1 MTPSKM
7 TFRKVGRS
15 GLYVSELGLGSMTFG
30 APKWGCDEDTA
41 IRLVHRYL
49 DAGGNFIDT
58 ADVYGSEEIVSRAV
72 AGRRDHVVLATKFGL
87 PAGPGPHERGA
98 GRIRIRQACENSLRK
113 LGTDRIDL
121 YQLHMDDPATP
132 LEETMAA
139 LDDLV
144 RAGKVLYL
152 GASNMLAYRLMQAL
166 AISDHHGLARFVA
179 FQGQYNLIARGLER
193 EHFPLFEQQGVGLI
207 SWGPLASGMLT
218 GKVRPDVERGE
229 TRLNQQDIATDL
241 LVKNDHGFRVAA
253 VVEKA
258 AGELGCSPAQLALAW
273 QRTRDV
279 TSVILGART
288 TEQLDDNLSSLDIE
302 IPAEVAALLED
313 ATRLPDEYPGAFID
327 LVQQLTRGGRRTL
340 FLSKP

>member
-7 TFRKVGRS
+7 ILKKVGNS
-15 GLYVSELGLGSMTFG
+15 GLYLSELGLGSMTFG

-41 IRLVHRYL
+41 IQLVHRFL

-72 AGRRDHVVLATKFGL
+72 AGHRDQVVLATKFGL

-98 GRIRIRQACENSLRK
+98 GRIRIRQACESSLRK

-144 RAGKVLYL
+144 RSGKVLYL
-152 GASNMLAYRLMQAL
+152 GASNMMAYRLMQAL
-166 AISDHHGLARFVA
+166 AISDRHGLARFVA
-179 FQGQYNLIARGLER
+179 FQGQYNLIARALER
-193 EHFPLFEQQGVGLI
+193 EHFPLFQQEGLGFI
-207 SWGPLASGMLT
+207 SWSPLASGMLT
-218 GKVRPDVERGE
+218 GKVRAEAEHGE

-253 VVEKA
+253 VVKKV
-258 AGELGCSPAQLALAW
+258 AGDLGCSPAQLALAW

-288 TEQLDDNLSSLDIE
+288 TEQLDDNLASLEID
-302 IPAEVAALLED
+302 IPADAAAVLEE
-313 ATRLPDEYPGAFID
+313 ATRLPDEYPRTFID

>member
-1 MTPSKM
+1 MTASKM

-30 APKWGCDEDTA
+30 APNWGCDEDTA

-87 PAGPGPHERGA
+87 PVGPGPHERGA

-179 FQGQYNLIARGLER
+179 FQGQYNLIAR
-193 EHFPLFEQQGVGLI
+193 
-207 SWGPLASGMLT
+207 
-218 GKVRPDVERGE
+218 
-229 TRLNQQDIATDL
+229 
-241 LVKNDHGFRVAA
+241 
-253 VVEKA
+253 
-258 AGELGCSPAQLALAW
+258 AGA
-273 QRTRDV
+273 
-279 TSVILGART
+279 
-288 TEQLDDNLSSLDIE
+288 
-302 IPAEVAALLED
+302 
-313 ATRLPDEYPGAFID
+313 
-327 LVQQLTRGGRRTL
+327 
-340 FLSKP
+340 